1 MTTVLHPAE
10 LTAAEK
16 IYAHK
21 LMTLYA
27 EPLGKLSEKAVA
39 DLTAYNTFF
48 EKEQLEA
55 YLSEGLRRLLPPEEK
70 LRQTPGGLRRTAD
83 YAAQCIGREILAQ
96 ENLCPRVTA
105 GNTILYTSADLVQAE
120 TDIVDTARRM
130 SSRRSSLFPAGT
142 DLMDLAEDFG
152 VFWGGAQ
159 GYSSSRELNAALAS
173 ILEPSDLRVING
185 PPGAGKSAL
194 CAGVAYCVLAHSDEP
209 PSFIT
214 TSPSDKAAAAIH
226 ADVQFAASAL
236 DDKWPEQS
244 QVAGH
249 SLHDLIDHL
258 NDGMVKPGTV
268 IIVDEAGL
276 MGTRDMARFIKA
288 VDQAHAKLFLLGD
301 NRQIPPVPAGNG
313 FDLILSHVPEVPS
326 CNVRRILRQ
335 TTPGEAKASAW
346 IRDGKAE
353 KALDFYNE
361 QRYSDG
367 SKALNFYRDGEEAFE
382 RLTAD
387 FVAFTTSEEAASRSS
402 VVLAVDEP
410 SADMLNERLRE
421 GLKKAGVIRKTEQF
435 SMPDGSMKELG
446 LGDAVMFTGKM
457 ETRRGASLE
466 TVNAGTTARVVD
478 IRDGNVGLMLDG
490 RKQRVYISAPEV
502 ASLRSSWALPL
513 YVAQGVSRSRAF
525 LAVNRKGALD
535 LANGLVAFTRH
546 QEQMS
551 AYISKKA
558 YPDAKALAAEMSV
571 FSTRKPVVRDYA
583 DLAPAKPEASLAA
596 VVTRSLSRGRPE

>member
-1 MTTVLHPAE
+1 MTVLHPAE

-16 IYAHK
+16 IYARK

-55 YLSEGLRRLLPPEEK
+55 YLSEGFRRLLPPEEK
-70 LRQTPGGLRRTAD
+70 LKQTPGGLRRTAD
-83 YAAQCIGREILAQ
+83 YAAQCVGREILAQ

-120 TDIVDTARRM
+120 NDIVDTARRM
-130 SSRRSSLFPAGT
+130 SSRHFSFFPKGS

-194 CAGVAYCVLAHSDEP
+194 CAGVAYCILAHSDEP

-214 TSPSDKAAAAIH
+214 TSPSDKAAAAIQ

-244 QVAGH
+244 QVEGY
-249 SLHDLIDHL
+249 SLHDLVDRL

-288 VDQAHAKLFLLGD
+288 ADQARAKLFLLGD

-313 FDLILSHVPEVPS
+313 FDLILSHVPEVPCCS
-326 CNVRRILRQ
+326 VSRILRQ

-346 IRDGKAE
+346 IRDGKAG
-353 KALDFYNE
+353 KALDFYDR
-361 QRYSDG
+361 QRYADG
-367 SKALNFYRDGEEAFE
+367 AKALNFYPDGEEVFD

-387 FVAFTTSEEAASRSS
+387 FVAFTTSEEASSRSS

-410 SADMLNERLRE
+410 SADMLNARLRE
-421 GLKKAGVIRKTEQF
+421 GLKKAGVIRKTQQF
-435 SMPDGSMKELG
+435 LMPDGRRRELG
-446 LGDAVMFTGKM
+446 LGDAVMFMGKM
-457 ETRRGASLE
+457 ETRCGASLE

-490 RKQRVYISAPEV
+490 RKQRVYIGAPEV

-551 AYISKKA
+551 AYISRKA
-558 YPDAKALAAEMSV
+558 YPDAQALAAEMSV
-571 FSTRKPVVRDYA
+571 FSTRKPVIRDYA
-583 DLAPAKPEASLAA
+583 ALTPAGQETPLSA

>member
-48 EKEQLEA
+48 EKEQLET

-70 LRQTPGGLRRTAD
+70 LRQTPGGLRRTTD
-83 YAAQCIGREILAQ
+83 YAAQCVGREILAQ
-96 ENLCPRVTA
+96 ENLCPRVLA

-120 TDIVDTARRM
+120 TDIIKAARSM
-130 SSRRSSLFPAGT
+130 SSRHTSLFSEGA

-159 GYSSSRELNAALAS
+159 GYSSSRELNTALAS
-173 ILEPSDLRVING
+173 VLKPSDLWVING

-194 CAGVAYCVLAHSDEP
+194 CAGLAYCILAHSDEP

-214 TSPSDKAAAAIH
+214 TSPSDKAAAAIN

-249 SLHDLIDHL
+249 SLSDLIDRL
-258 NDGMVKPGTV
+258 NEGLVKPGTV

-276 MGTRDMARFIKA
+276 MGTRDMARFITA
-288 VDQAHAKLFLLGD
+288 ADQARAKLFLLGD

-313 FDLILSHVPEVPS
+313 FDLILSHVPEAPCCS
-326 CNVRRILRQ
+326 VRRILRQ

-346 IRDGKAE
+346 IRDGQAG

-361 QRYSDG
+361 QIYPNG
-367 SKALNFYRDGEEAFE
+367 GKALNFYKDGEEAFD

-387 FVAFTTSEEAASRSS
+387 FVAFTTSEEGAARSS
-402 VVLAVDEP
+402 VVLAVDEA
-410 SADMLNERLRE
+410 SADMLNARLRE
-421 GLKKAGVIRKTEQF
+421 GLKKAGVIRKTQQF
-435 SMPDGSMKELG
+435 RMPDGCMKELG

-490 RKQRVYISAPEV
+490 RKQRVYVGAPEV

-558 YPDAKALAAEMSV
+558 YPDVKALAAEMSV
-571 FSTRKPVVRDYA
+571 FATRKPVVRDYA
-583 DLAPAKPEASLAA
+583 DLTPAKPEASLAA
-596 VVTRSLSRGRPE
+596 VVTRSLSRGRSV